1 MLHYICQVIWV
12 SKKKSKYQYQRD
24 HLVGQSTNDDG
35 AGDVDSDDDVVDEDD
50 DDGDDQNDND
60 YNSSPILI
68 GSDRIQKKGILL
80 MLEMVILVAIMMMR
94 MAYFVNEPH
103 LDGKEAPV
111 LAKRVGRVQQLAQAL
126 TSYLGII
133 LIFYRIFSQKEMV
146 NLVLTVLM
154 LDTWSSG
161 PGTKRSRT

>member
-1 MLHYICQVIWV
+1 
-12 SKKKSKYQYQRD
+12 
-24 HLVGQSTNDDG
+24 
-35 AGDVDSDDDVVDEDD
+35 
-50 DDGDDQNDND
+50 
-60 YNSSPILI
+60 
-68 GSDRIQKKGILL
+68 
-80 MLEMVILVAIMMMR
+80 MLEMVILMAMMMMR

-103 LDGKEAPV
+103 LDGEEAPV

-133 LIFYRIFSQKEMV
+133 LIFYHMFSEKEMV

>member
-1 MLHYICQVIWV
+1 M
-12 SKKKSKYQYQRD
+12 
-24 HLVGQSTNDDG
+24 
-35 AGDVDSDDDVVDEDD
+35 
-50 DDGDDQNDND
+50 
-60 YNSSPILI
+60 I
-68 GSDRIQKKGILL
+68 GSDRIQNKGILL
-80 MLEMVILVAIMMMR
+80 MLEMMILMAMMMMMR

-103 LDGKEAPV
+103 LDSKEAPV

-133 LIFYRIFSQKEMV
+133 LIFYRMFPQKEMV